1 MHKIRNNEFPNSIL
15 NMFNLKTNS
24 RYNLRRNNRDFILD
38 KPNTNFKR
46 ALAMLLPPPGII
58 CHQRPKGQ
66 KLVARN
72 LSLFS
77 IITLQNDIL
86 FSSHLE
92 GGWVILFHIFCNPMH
107 VLFRIILLSYVV
119 FMYVFTSV
127 FK

>member
-1 MHKIRNNEFPNSIL
+1 
-15 NMFNLKTNS
+15 
-24 RYNLRRNNRDFILD
+24 
-38 KPNTNFKR
+38 
-46 ALAMLLPPPGII
+46 MLLPRPGII

-86 FSSHLE
+86 FFKPFGRGMGNLISY
-92 GGWVILFHIFCNPMH
+92 ICNPMH
-107 VLFRIILLSYVV
+107 VLLRIILLSYVV

-127 FK
+127 FKIM